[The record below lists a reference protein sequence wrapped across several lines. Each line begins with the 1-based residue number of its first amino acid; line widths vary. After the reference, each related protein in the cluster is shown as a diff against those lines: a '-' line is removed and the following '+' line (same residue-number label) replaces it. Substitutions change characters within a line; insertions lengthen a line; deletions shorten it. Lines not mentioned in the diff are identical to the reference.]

1 MNTSLFVG
9 LCYDAGLSVE
19 FKEKMTIV
27 LSSEDSV
34 IAEVGERFRG
44 DYYIDTWGE
53 ADNHVRLVSSIVP
66 EYALTPIE
74 ERE

>member
-1 MNTSLFVG
+1 
-9 LCYDAGLSVE
+9 
-19 FKEKMTIV
+19 MTVV
-27 LSSEDSV
+27 LSSKDSV
-34 IAEVGERFRG
+34 IAEVGERFGG

-53 ADNHVRLVSSIVP
+53 ADDHTRFVSSTVP

>member
-19 FKEKMTIV
+19 FKEAMTVV
-27 LSSEDSV
+27 LSGEYSV
-34 IAEVGERFRG
+34 IAKVGERFSG

-53 ADNHVRLVSSIVP
+53 ADDHVRFVSSIVP